1 VVFSRWCSLF
11 CRLIHFGCFLCV
23 LGGVLSVVFSR
34 WCSLGGVLSVVFSRW
49 CSLGGVLSLVVS
61 LWWSLFG
68 GLSLVVS
75 LWWSLFVVSPASTN
89 IRINE
94 YKTVMDT
101 TEMKQTGILRTDVL
115 PSLRYW
121 LAVAHRRKAIF
132 HTITKFRPTT
142 ENHADRNNHRGE
154 QKSGT
159 QTQSGSIL
167 LVVEGWMLADAARE
181 VIMDLRTLSQ
191 GTMPLAITEIS
202 QLPAGTSPPTY
213 FETNKFT
220 SVFQGIVDT
229 YGVGT

>member
-1 VVFSRWCSLF
+1 
-11 CRLIHFGCFLCV
+11 
-23 LGGVLSVVFSR
+23 
-34 WCSLGGVLSVVFSRW
+34 
-49 CSLGGVLSLVVS
+49 
-61 LWWSLFG
+61 
-68 GLSLVVS
+68 
-75 LWWSLFVVSPASTN
+75 VVSPASTN

-142 ENHADRNNHRGE
+142 ENHADRNNHRGGE
-154 QKSGT
+154 QKRGT
-159 QTQSGSIL
+159 HPKQSGSIL

-191 GTMPLAITEIS
+191 GKVKEV
-202 QLPAGTSPPTY
+202 GRCRWHEY
-213 FETNKFT
+213 FCTWGFYFLFNEGGSTC
-220 SVFQGIVDT
+220 V
-229 YGVGT
+229 

>member
-1 VVFSRWCSLF
+1 VFLVVCSRWCF
-11 CRLIHFGCFLCV
+11 
-23 LGGVLSVVFSR
+23 LGGVFSVVFSR
-34 WCSLGGVLSVVFSRW
+34 WCSLGGVLSFVVSYILVVSCVFSVVFSL
-49 CSLGGVLSLVVS
+49 CGGLSVVFSLC
-61 LWWSLFG
+61 

-75 LWWSLFVVSPASTN
+75 LLCSLFVVSPASTN

-142 ENHADRNNHRGE
+142 ENHDPDRNNRRGE
-154 QKSGT
+154 QKSSAH

-191 GTMPLAITEIS
+191 GKVKEV
-202 QLPAGTSPPTY
+202 GRCRW
-213 FETNKFT
+213 
-220 SVFQGIVDT
+220 VFFNEGGSTCV
-229 YGVGT
+229 

>member
-1 VVFSRWCSLF
+1 MVFSLLSSHTFWLF
-11 CRLIHFGCFLCV
+11 P
-23 LGGVLSVVFSR
+23 VFSR
-34 WCSLGGVLSVVFSRW
+34 WCSLGGVLSVVFSLW
-49 CSLGGVLSLVVS
+49 CSLCGVLSAVFS
-61 LWWSLFG
+61 LWCSR
-68 GLSLVVS
+68 
-75 LWWSLFVVSPASTN
+75 FVVSSASTN

-142 ENHADRNNHRGE
+142 ENHADRNHRGE

-191 GTMPLAITEIS
+191 GKVKEV
-202 QLPAGTSPPTY
+202 GRCRW
-213 FETNKFT
+213 
-220 SVFQGIVDT
+220 VFFNEGGSTCV
-229 YGVGT
+229 

>member
-1 VVFSRWCSLF
+1 VFSVVFS
-11 CRLIHFGCFLCV
+11 LC
-23 LGGVLSVVFSR
+23 GGLSVVFSL
-34 WCSLGGVLSVVFSRW
+34 C
-49 CSLGGVLSLVVS
+49 
-61 LWWSLFG
+61 

-75 LWWSLFVVSPASTN
+75 LLWSLFVVSPASTN

-142 ENHADRNNHRGE
+142 ENHADRNNRNHQGE
-154 QKSGT
+154 QKSSAH
-159 QTQSGSIL
+159 QKQSGSIL

-191 GTMPLAITEIS
+191 GKVKE
-202 QLPAGTSPPTY
+202 
-213 FETNKFT
+213 
-220 SVFQGIVDT
+220 
-229 YGVGT
+229 VGRCRWGFFNEGGSTCV

>member
-1 VVFSRWCSLF
+1 MLVVSCGVF
-11 CRLIHFGCFLCV
+11 
-23 LGGVLSVVFSR
+23 GGVLSVVFSR
-34 WCSLGGVLSVVFSRW
+34 WCSLFVVFSRW
-49 CSLGGVLSLVVS
+49 CSLGGVLSFVVSYILVVS
-61 LWWSLFG
+61 CVFSVVCSRWCSLF
-68 GLSLVVS
+68 
-75 LWWSLFVVSPASTN
+75 WSRFVVSPASTN

-101 TEMKQTGILRTDVL
+101 TAMKQTGILRTDVL

-142 ENHADRNNHRGE
+142 ENHADRNHHRGGE

-159 QTQSGSIL
+159 HPKQSGSIL

-191 GTMPLAITEIS
+191 GTMPLAITEIG

>member
-1 VVFSRWCSLF
+1 MTGWCATGVVVSYMLVVLCLFSVV
-11 CRLIHFGCFLCV
+11 CF
-23 LGGVLSVVFSR
+23 LGGVLSFVVSYILVVSCVFSVVFSL
-34 WCSLGGVLSVVFSRW
+34 CGGLSVVFSL
-49 CSLGGVLSLVVS
+49 C
-61 LWWSLFG
+61 

-75 LWWSLFVVSPASTN
+75 LLCSLFVVSPASTN
-89 IRINE
+89 MRINE

-142 ENHADRNNHRGE
+142 ENHDPDRNNRRGGE
-154 QKSGT
+154 QKSSAH
-159 QTQSGSIL
+159 QKQSGSIL

-191 GTMPLAITEIS
+191 GKVKEV
-202 QLPAGTSPPTY
+202 GRCRW
-213 FETNKFT
+213 
-220 SVFQGIVDT
+220 VFFNEGGSTCV
-229 YGVGT
+229 